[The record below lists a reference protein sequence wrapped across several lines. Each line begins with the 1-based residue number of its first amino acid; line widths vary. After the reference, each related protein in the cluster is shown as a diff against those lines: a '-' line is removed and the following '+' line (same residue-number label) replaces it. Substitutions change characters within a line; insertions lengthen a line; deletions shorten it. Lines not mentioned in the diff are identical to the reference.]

1 MLYPA
6 ELLAQIELMVLL
18 KMVGATGFEP
28 ATFRLRRT
36 LLNKRPCI
44 PDYLLNSYLETKQD

>member
-1 MLYPA
+1 
-6 ELLAQIELMVLL
+6 MVLL
-18 KMVGATGFEP
+18 KMVGAIRLAYWR